1 MDRLL
6 AIAAGGAVGATLR
19 YLVAGLVHRISG
31 ASFPWGTLTVNIL
44 GCFVLGLLGTAI
56 AGPLLMREELRLGLL
71 VGLLGAF
78 TTFSTFGWE
87 TMMLLSNGRWA
98 LATGNLLLSNGLGL
112 LAVFCGYRL
121 AQRIWGI

>member
-1 MDRLL
+1 MYRLL
-6 AIAAGGAVGATLR
+6 AIAAGGAAGATLR
-19 YLVAGLVHRISG
+19 YLLAGLVHRFAS
-31 ASFPWGTLTVNIL
+31 ASFPWGTLVVNVL

-56 AGPLLMREELRLGLL
+56 AGPLLMREELRLSLL

-112 LAVFCGYRL
+112 VAVFCGYRL

>member
-1 MDRLL
+1 MYRLL
-6 AIAAGGAVGATLR
+6 FIAAGGAVGATLR
-19 YLVAGLVHRISG
+19 YLVAGLVHRSAS
-31 ASFPWGTLTVNIL
+31 ASFPWGTLVVNVL

-56 AGPLLMREELRLGLL
+56 AGPLLMREELRLSLL